1 MTTNENKHFHKHLQ
15 YVVDKIHI
23 KNSVH
28 GLLLDPHSPHQAEPD
43 RDGCEGGANQRAHLS
58 WGWGG
63 GSGDN
68 LPTQARKRTKKAV
81 DEYQS
86 DTQQNRETNRS
97 SSQVSMHTVPS

>member
-28 GLLLDPHSPHQAEPD
+28 GLLLNPHSPHQTGMGAREGQT
-43 RDGCEGGANQRAHLS
+43 RGHTCHGAGVGGAVIIFQLKPGKEQRKPL
-58 WGWGG
+58 
-63 GSGDN
+63 D
-68 LPTQARKRTKKAV
+68 K
-81 DEYQS
+81 YQS
-86 DTQQNRETNRS
+86 NTQQNRETNRS